1 MSGQNTGWANP
12 SPAGLV
18 ALAVAVITIWASMS
32 GKIDHSAAIYIAMW
46 LLGGFL
52 IQFTVAIIEL
62 REGSLTGGNVFLY
75 FAGFF
80 MLTGAMNDMIGFFAA
95 MKGIEIQSTVNG
107 YGWLVL
113 TLALTTWAPAY
124 LKTAPAVFSLT
135 VVDIVIMAWCVTFL
149 KLGMA
154 LPILVPIAAYTALLA
169 VIGALWCAA
178 SFILN
183 PAFGRDVLPLGKI
196 LLK

>member
-1 MSGQNTGWANP
+1 MSGQDTGWANP

-18 ALAVAVITIWASMS
+18 ALAIAVITIWASLT
-32 GKIDHSAAIYIAMW
+32 GKIDHSAALYIAMW
-46 LLGGFL
+46 LFGGFI
-52 IQFTVAIIEL
+52 IQFTVAVIEL
-62 REGSLTGGNVFLY
+62 REGALTGGNVFLF

-80 MLTGAMNDMIGFFAA
+80 MLTGAMTDVVGFFAA
-95 MKGIEIQSTVNG
+95 MKGIEMQATVNG

-113 TLALTTWAPAY
+113 TIALMTWTPAY

-135 VVDIVIMAWCVTFL
+135 VVDLVIMAWCVTFL

-183 PAFGRDVLPLGKI
+183 PAFGKELIPLGKK
-196 LLK
+196 LMK